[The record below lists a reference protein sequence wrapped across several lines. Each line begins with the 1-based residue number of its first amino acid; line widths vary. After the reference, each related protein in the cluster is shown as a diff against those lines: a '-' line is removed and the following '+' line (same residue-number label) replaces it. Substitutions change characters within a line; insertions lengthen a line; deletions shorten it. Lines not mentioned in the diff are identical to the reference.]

1 MQVKYDRKLLIAI
14 GRSRK
19 ASQWQNKEM
28 LWSEFLD
35 KLATTTRTRE
45 TVAEYAA
52 MPKGERDTIKD
63 VGGFVGGYL
72 KNGKRNNAS
81 VVNRCMLCL
90 DADNADSGLM
100 DDLDLTFINAYAL
113 YSTHS
118 HTPEKMRLRLI
129 IPLARTVTPDEYAAI
144 SRRIADDLT
153 LTRFDPTT
161 FEPARLMYWPST
173 PEDGEFVFRYSDATF
188 LDPDA
193 VLATYP
199 DWTDASLWPTTR
211 PLEERTR
218 AKIGK
223 QEDPLEKKG
232 VIGAFCRAH
241 SITDVLTHILSDRY
255 TPTEQDDRYTFIGG
269 STTGGLVVYDD
280 KYAFSHHATDPAG
293 GKLCN
298 AFDLVRWHLFTP
310 GGTAPDGSLVG
321 DEMSSISAMRA
332 YAAADEATRIQLTEE
347 RLRQAEKDFSE
358 EPSTS
363 AVSAVASAVSGTAA
377 SDTAYAAASAVS
389 DNAST
394 ASGAAPENAST
405 PAVSDTTIVAPP
417 AWQSKLKYDKMGA
430 IKNTLT
436 NLLLIMQNDP
446 QLKGVVFNQLS
457 DGMEIRDDIA
467 PVPWKH
473 PSKFWRDADDK
484 QIISYIETRYGAF
497 SNRNYDVAIGK
508 VTDDRSYHP
517 IRDYLS
523 LLPEWDRT
531 PRIETLLIDYLGA
544 PDNRYVR
551 AVTRKTLCAA
561 VKRVLQPGI
570 KFDTMLVL
578 NGPQGVGKSTLIA
591 KLGGEWFNDSLSLN
605 DTKDKTAAEKLQG
618 FWIMEIGEL
627 AGLRKAEVE
636 TLRSFLS
643 RQNDIYRASFGKR
656 ATPHLRQCV
665 FFGTTNEE
673 SGYLRDTTGNRR
685 FWPVKTPGTGY
696 KHSWQ
701 LTREEIDQI
710 WAEALYYVNSGEKIY
725 LDSDLDALAQEEQ
738 REAMQTDEREGL
750 VREYLDKLL
759 PEDWETMDLAER
771 RGFLRG
777 DAFTGGNRV
786 GTVRRNTVCAL
797 EIWCECLGRE
807 SGAIRRSD
815 SNDIFSMLAR
825 IGWKKA
831 ETNSLGVRRLPLY
844 GPQRCFDRPEA

>member
-1 MQVKYDRKLLIAI
+1 MNVTHDGKLLIAV

-19 ASQWQNKEM
+19 SAQWQNRE
-28 LWSEFLD
+28 LQWSELLD
-35 KLATTTRTRE
+35 KLAQTTRTRE
-45 TVAEYAA
+45 TAAEYAA
-52 MPKGERDTIKD
+52 LPKGERDNIKD

-72 KNGKRNNAS
+72 KNSKRNNAS
-81 VVNRCMLCL
+81 VVNRCMVCL
-90 DADNADSGLM
+90 DADYADEGLL

-129 IPLARTVTPDEYAAI
+129 IPLTRTVTPDEYAAV
-144 SRRIADDLT
+144 SRRVADELT

-173 PEDGEFVFRYSDATF
+173 PEDGEFVFRYNDAPF

-232 VIGAFCRAH
+232 IIGAFCRAH
-241 SITDVLTHILSDRY
+241 SITNVLDTILNDKY
-255 TPTEQDDRYTFIGG
+255 TPTEQEDRYTFIGG

-280 KYAFSHHATDPAG
+280 KYAYSHHATDPAG

-298 AFDLVRWHLFTP
+298 AFDLVRLHLFTP
-310 GGTAPDGSLVG
+310 GGIAPDGSLVG
-321 DEMSSISAMRA
+321 DDASSISAMRA
-332 YAAADEATRIQLTEE
+332 YAAADEATRAQLTEE
-347 RLRQAEKDFSE
+347 RLRQADEDFSE
-358 EPSTS
+358 EPPERSQSNT
-363 AVSAVASAVSGTAA
+363 AETAA
-377 SDTAYAAASAVS
+377 D
-389 DNAST
+389 
-394 ASGAAPENAST
+394 
-405 PAVSDTTIVAPP
+405 
-417 AWQSKLKYDKMGA
+417 WQSKLIYDKMGN

-467 PVPWKH
+467 PIPWKH

-523 LLPEWDRT
+523 SLPEWDRT

-685 FWPVKTPGTGY
+685 FWPVKTPGSGY

-777 DAFTGGNRV
+777 DAFTGGNRE

-831 ETNSLGVRRLPLY
+831 ETNSLGMRRLPLY

>member
-1 MQVKYDRKLLIAI
+1 MNVTHDGKLLIAV

-19 ASQWQNKEM
+19 SAQWQNRE
-28 LWSEFLD
+28 LQWSELLD
-35 KLATTTRTRE
+35 KLAQTTRTRE
-45 TVAEYAA
+45 TAAEYAA
-52 MPKGERDTIKD
+52 LPKGERDNIKD

-81 VVNRCMLCL
+81 VVNRCMVCL
-90 DADNADSGLM
+90 DADYADEGLL

-129 IPLARTVTPDEYAAI
+129 IPLSRTVTPDEYAAI
-144 SRRIADDLT
+144 SRRIADELT

-173 PEDGEFVFRYSDATF
+173 PEDGEFVFRYNDAPF

-232 VIGAFCRAH
+232 IIGAFCRAH
-241 SITDVLTHILSDRY
+241 SITDVLEHILSDRY
-255 TPTEQDDRYTFIGG
+255 TPTEQEDRYTFIGG

-280 KYAFSHHATDPAG
+280 KYAYSHHATDPAG

-298 AFDLVRWHLFTP
+298 AFDLVRLHLFTP
-310 GGTAPDGSLVG
+310 GGTALDGSQVG
-321 DEMSSISAMRA
+321 DEASSISAMRA
-332 YAAADEATRIQLTEE
+332 YAATDEATRIQLTEE
-347 RLRQAEKDFSE
+347 RLQQASEDFSE
-358 EPSTS
+358 ESLEQNQLNTAEASS
-363 AVSAVASAVSGTAA
+363 A
-377 SDTAYAAASAVS
+377 D
-389 DNAST
+389 
-394 ASGAAPENAST
+394 
-405 PAVSDTTIVAPP
+405 
-417 AWQSKLKYDKMGA
+417 WQSKLTYDKMGNL
-430 IKNTLT
+430 KNTLT
-436 NLLLIMQNDP
+436 NLLLIVQNDP

-497 SNRNYDVAIGK
+497 SNRNYDIAIGK

-523 LLPEWDRT
+523 ALPEWDQT

-561 VKRVLQPGI
+561 VKRVLQPGV

-710 WAEALYYVNSGEKIY
+710 WAEALYCVNSGEKIY

-831 ETNSLGVRRLPLY
+831 ETNSLGMRRLPLY

>member
-45 TVAEYAA
+45 TAAEYAA
-52 MPKGERDTIKD
+52 LPKGERDTIKD

-72 KNGKRNNAS
+72 KNGRRNNAS

-90 DADNADSGLM
+90 DADNADPGLM
-100 DDLDLTFINAYAL
+100 DDLDMTFINAYAL

-129 IPLARTVTPDEYAAI
+129 IPLTRTVTPDEYAAV
-144 SRRIADDLT
+144 SRRVADDLG
-153 LTRFDPTT
+153 LSRFDPTT

-173 PEDGEFVFRYSDATF
+173 PEDGEFFFHCEDAPF
-188 LDPDA
+188 LDPNE
-193 VLATYP
+193 VLKTYA
-199 DWTDASLWPTTR
+199 DWRDASLWPTTQ
-211 PLEERTR
+211 PAEERIRHT
-218 AKIGK
+218 AGK
-223 QEDPLEKKG
+223 QEDPTEKRG
-232 VIGAFCRAH
+232 IIGAFCRAH
-241 SITDVLTHILSDRY
+241 TVTDVLTHILSDRY

-310 GGTAPDGSLVG
+310 GGTAPDGSSVG
-321 DEMSSISAMRA
+321 NEASSMSAMRA
-332 YAAADEATRIQLTEE
+332 YAAADEATRLQLAEE
-347 RLRQAEKDFSE
+347 RLRQADEDFAE
-358 EPSTS
+358 EP
-363 AVSAVASAVSGTAA
+363 AEPAIPDDASEPA
-377 SDTAYAAASAVS
+377 SS
-389 DNAST
+389 
-394 ASGAAPENAST
+394 E
-405 PAVSDTTIVAPP
+405 
-417 AWQSKLKYDKMGA
+417 WQSKLAYDKMGNL
-430 IKNTLT
+430 KNTLT
-436 NLLLIMQNDP
+436 NLLLIVQNDP

-497 SNRNYDVAIGK
+497 SNRNYDIAIGK

-523 LLPEWDRT
+523 ALPEWDQT

-685 FWPVKTPGTGY
+685 FWPVKTPGNGY

-701 LTREEIDQI
+701 LTQREIDQI
-710 WAEALYYVNSGEKIY
+710 WAEALFYVQQGEKIH
-725 LDSDLDALAQEEQ
+725 LDSEMDALAKEEQ
-738 REAMQTDEREGL
+738 REAMETDEREGL

-759 PEDWETMDLAER
+759 PADWETMDLPER

-777 DAFTGGNRV
+777 DAFTGGNRI

-797 EIWCECLGRE
+797 EIWCECFGRD
-807 SGAIRRSD
+807 SSAIRRSD

-825 IGWKKA
+825 IGWKKS
-831 ETNSLGVRRLPLY
+831 EINSKGTRRLPLY
-844 GPQRCFDRPEA
+844 GPQRCFDRTTESGGEVATTTP

>member
-1 MQVKYDRKLLIAI
+1 MNVTHDGKLLIAI

-19 ASQWQNKEM
+19 SAQWQNRE
-28 LWSEFLD
+28 LQWSELLD
-35 KLATTTRTRE
+35 KLAQTTRTRE
-45 TVAEYAA
+45 TAAEYAA
-52 MPKGERDTIKD
+52 LPKGERDNIKD

-81 VVNRCMLCL
+81 VVNRCMVCL
-90 DADNADSGLM
+90 DADYADEGLL

-129 IPLARTVTPDEYAAI
+129 IPLSRTVTPDEYAAI
-144 SRRIADDLT
+144 SRRIADELT

-241 SITDVLTHILSDRY
+241 SITDVLEHILSDRY
-255 TPTEQDDRYTFIGG
+255 TPTEQEDRYTFIGG

-280 KYAFSHHATDPAG
+280 KYAYSHHATDPAG

-298 AFDLVRWHLFTP
+298 AFDLVRLHLFTP
-310 GGTAPDGSLVG
+310 GGTAPDGSQVG
-321 DEMSSISAMRA
+321 DEANSISAMRA
-332 YAAADEATRIQLTEE
+332 YAAADEATRIQMTEE
-347 RLRQAEKDFSE
+347 RLRQADEDFPE
-358 EPSTS
+358 ELPERSQSNT
-363 AVSAVASAVSGTAA
+363 AETAA
-377 SDTAYAAASAVS
+377 D
-389 DNAST
+389 
-394 ASGAAPENAST
+394 
-405 PAVSDTTIVAPP
+405 
-417 AWQSKLKYDKMGA
+417 WQSKLTYDKMGN

-523 LLPEWDRT
+523 SLPEWDRT

-685 FWPVKTPGTGY
+685 FWPVKTPGSGY

-777 DAFTGGNRV
+777 DAFTGGNRE
-786 GTVRRNTVCAL
+786 GTIRRNTVCAL

-831 ETNSLGVRRLPLY
+831 ETNSLGMRRLPLY

>member
-1 MQVKYDRKLLIAI
+1 MNVTHDGKLLIAI

-19 ASQWQNKEM
+19 SAQWQNRE
-28 LWSEFLD
+28 LQWSELLD
-35 KLATTTRTRE
+35 KLAQTTRTRE
-45 TVAEYAA
+45 TAAEYAA
-52 MPKGERDTIKD
+52 LPKGERDNIKD

-81 VVNRCMLCL
+81 VVNRCMVCL
-90 DADNADSGLM
+90 DADYADEGLL

-129 IPLARTVTPDEYAAI
+129 IPLSRTVTPDEYAAI
-144 SRRIADDLT
+144 SRRIADELT

-241 SITDVLTHILSDRY
+241 SITDVLEHILSDRY
-255 TPTEQDDRYTFIGG
+255 TPTEQEDRYTFIGG

-280 KYAFSHHATDPAG
+280 KYAYSHHATDPAG

-298 AFDLVRWHLFTP
+298 AFDLVRLHLFTP
-310 GGTAPDGSLVG
+310 GGTAPDGSQVG
-321 DEMSSISAMRA
+321 DEANSISAMRA
-332 YAAADEATRIQLTEE
+332 YAAADEATRIQMTEE
-347 RLRQAEKDFSE
+347 RLRQADEDFSE
-358 EPSTS
+358 ELPERSQSNT
-363 AVSAVASAVSGTAA
+363 AETAA
-377 SDTAYAAASAVS
+377 D
-389 DNAST
+389 
-394 ASGAAPENAST
+394 
-405 PAVSDTTIVAPP
+405 
-417 AWQSKLKYDKMGA
+417 WQSKLTYDKMGN

-523 LLPEWDRT
+523 SLPEWDRT

-685 FWPVKTPGTGY
+685 FWPVKTPGSGY

-777 DAFTGGNRV
+777 DAFTGGNRE
-786 GTVRRNTVCAL
+786 GTIRRNTVCAL

-831 ETNSLGVRRLPLY
+831 ETNSLGMRRLPLY

>member
-1 MQVKYDRKLLIAI
+1 MNVTHDGKLLIAI

-19 ASQWQNKEM
+19 SAQWQNRE
-28 LWSEFLD
+28 LQWSELLD
-35 KLATTTRTRE
+35 KLAQTTRTRE
-45 TVAEYAA
+45 TAAEYAA
-52 MPKGERDTIKD
+52 LPKGERDNIKD

-81 VVNRCMLCL
+81 VVNRCMVCL
-90 DADNADSGLM
+90 DADYADEGLL

-129 IPLARTVTPDEYAAI
+129 IPLSRTVTPDEYAAV
-144 SRRIADDLT
+144 SRRIADELT

-173 PEDGEFVFRYSDATF
+173 PEDGEFVFRYNDAPF

-241 SITDVLTHILSDRY
+241 SITDVLEHILSDRY
-255 TPTEQDDRYTFIGG
+255 TPTEQEDRYTFIGG

-280 KYAFSHHATDPAG
+280 KYAYSHHATDPAG

-298 AFDLVRWHLFTP
+298 AFDLVRLHLFTP
-310 GGTAPDGSLVG
+310 DGTALDGSQVG
-321 DEMSSISAMRA
+321 DEASSISAMRA

-347 RLRQAEKDFSE
+347 RLQQASEDFSE
-358 EPSTS
+358 ESLEQNQLNTAEASS
-363 AVSAVASAVSGTAA
+363 A
-377 SDTAYAAASAVS
+377 D
-389 DNAST
+389 
-394 ASGAAPENAST
+394 
-405 PAVSDTTIVAPP
+405 
-417 AWQSKLKYDKMGA
+417 WQSKLIYDKMGN

-446 QLKGVVFNQLS
+446 HLKGVVFNQLS

-517 IRDYLS
+517 IRDYLFS
-523 LLPEWDRT
+523 LPEWDRT

-759 PEDWETMDLAER
+759 PEDWETMDLAKR

-777 DAFTGGNRV
+777 DAFTGGNRE
-786 GTVRRNTVCAL
+786 GTIRRNTVCVL

>member
-1 MQVKYDRKLLIAI
+1 MNVTHDGKLLIAV

-19 ASQWQNKEM
+19 STQWQNKEFN
-28 LWSEFLD
+28 WSELLD
-35 KLATTTRTRE
+35 KLAQTTRTRE
-45 TVAEYAA
+45 TAAEYAA
-52 MPKGERDTIKD
+52 LPKGERDNIKD

-81 VVNRCMLCL
+81 VVNRCMVCL
-90 DADNADSGLM
+90 DADYADEGLL

-129 IPLARTVTPDEYAAI
+129 IPLSRTVTPDEYAAI
-144 SRRIADDLT
+144 SRRIADEMT

-173 PEDGEFVFRYSDATF
+173 PEDGEFVFRYNDAPF

-199 DWTDASLWPTTR
+199 DWADASLWPTTR

-223 QEDPLEKKG
+223 QEDPLEKQG

-241 SITDVLTHILSDRY
+241 SITDVLEHILSERY
-255 TPTEQDDRYTFIGG
+255 TPTEQDDRYTFVGG

-280 KYAFSHHATDPAG
+280 KYSYSHHATDPAG

-298 AFDLVRWHLFTP
+298 AFDLVRLHLFTP

-321 DEMSSISAMRA
+321 DEADSVSAMRA
-332 YAAADEATRIQLTEE
+332 YAAADEATRVQLTEE
-347 RLRQAEKDFSE
+347 RLRQADEDFSE
-358 EPSTS
+358 ELPERSQSNT
-363 AVSAVASAVSGTAA
+363 AETAA
-377 SDTAYAAASAVS
+377 D
-389 DNAST
+389 
-394 ASGAAPENAST
+394 
-405 PAVSDTTIVAPP
+405 
-417 AWQSKLKYDKMGA
+417 WQSKLTYDKMGN

-523 LLPEWDRT
+523 SLPEWDRT

-685 FWPVKTPGTGY
+685 FWPVKTPGSGY

-777 DAFTGGNRV
+777 DAFTGGNRE
-786 GTVRRNTVCAL
+786 GTIRRNTVCAL

-831 ETNSLGVRRLPLY
+831 ETNSLGMRRLPLY

>member
-1 MQVKYDRKLLIAI
+1 MNVTHDGKLLIAI

-19 ASQWQNKEM
+19 SAQWQNRE
-28 LWSEFLD
+28 LQWSELLD
-35 KLATTTRTRE
+35 KLSQTTRTRE
-45 TVAEYAA
+45 TAAEYAA
-52 MPKGERDTIKD
+52 LPKGERDNIKD

-81 VVNRCMLCL
+81 VVNRCMVCL
-90 DADNADSGLM
+90 DADYADEGLL

-129 IPLARTVTPDEYAAI
+129 IPLSRTVTPDEYAAI
-144 SRRIADDLT
+144 SRRIADELT

-173 PEDGEFVFRYSDATF
+173 PEDGEFVFRYNDAPF

-232 VIGAFCRAH
+232 IIGAFCRAH
-241 SITDVLTHILSDRY
+241 SITDVLEHILSDRY
-255 TPTEQDDRYTFIGG
+255 TPTEQEDRYTFIGG

-280 KYAFSHHATDPAG
+280 KYAYSHHATDPAG

-298 AFDLVRWHLFTP
+298 AFDLVRLHLFTP
-310 GGTAPDGSLVG
+310 GGTALDGSQVG
-321 DEMSSISAMRA
+321 DEASSISAMRA

-347 RLRQAEKDFSE
+347 RLQQASEDFSE
-358 EPSTS
+358 ESLEQNQLNTAEASS
-363 AVSAVASAVSGTAA
+363 A
-377 SDTAYAAASAVS
+377 D
-389 DNAST
+389 
-394 ASGAAPENAST
+394 
-405 PAVSDTTIVAPP
+405 
-417 AWQSKLKYDKMGA
+417 WQSKLTYDKMGNL
-430 IKNTLT
+430 KNTLT
-436 NLLLIMQNDP
+436 NLLLIVQNDP

-497 SNRNYDVAIGK
+497 SNRNYDIAIGK

-523 LLPEWDRT
+523 ALPEWDRT

-561 VKRVLQPGI
+561 VKRVLQPGV

-701 LTREEIDQI
+701 LTQREIDQI
-710 WAEALYYVNSGEKIY
+710 WAEALYCVNSGEKIY

-759 PEDWETMDLAER
+759 PEDWETMDLPER

-777 DAFTGGNRV
+777 DAFTGGNRI

-797 EIWCECLGRE
+797 EIWCECFGRD
-807 SGAIRRSD
+807 SSAIRRSD

-825 IGWKKA
+825 IGWKKS
-831 ETNSLGVRRLPLY
+831 EINSKGTRRLPLY
-844 GPQRCFDRPEA
+844 GPQRCFDRTTESGGEDATTTP

>member
-1 MQVKYDRKLLIAI
+1 MNVTHDGKLLIAI

-19 ASQWQNKEM
+19 SAQWQNRE
-28 LWSEFLD
+28 LQWSELLD
-35 KLATTTRTRE
+35 KLAQTTRTRE
-45 TVAEYAA
+45 TAAEYAA
-52 MPKGERDTIKD
+52 LPKGERDNIKD

-81 VVNRCMLCL
+81 VVNRCMVCL
-90 DADNADSGLM
+90 DADYADEGLL

-129 IPLARTVTPDEYAAI
+129 IPLSRTVTPDEYAAI
-144 SRRIADDLT
+144 SRRIADELT

-241 SITDVLTHILSDRY
+241 SITDVLEHILSERY
-255 TPTEQDDRYTFIGG
+255 TPTEQEDRYTFIGG

-280 KYAFSHHATDPAG
+280 KYAYSHHATDPAG

-298 AFDLVRWHLFTP
+298 AFDLVRLHLFTP
-310 GGTAPDGSLVG
+310 GGTAPDGSQVG
-321 DEMSSISAMRA
+321 DEANSISAMRA
-332 YAAADEATRIQLTEE
+332 YAAADEATRIQMTEE
-347 RLRQAEKDFSE
+347 RLRQADEDFSE
-358 EPSTS
+358 ELPERSQSNT
-363 AVSAVASAVSGTAA
+363 AETAA
-377 SDTAYAAASAVS
+377 D
-389 DNAST
+389 
-394 ASGAAPENAST
+394 
-405 PAVSDTTIVAPP
+405 
-417 AWQSKLKYDKMGA
+417 WQSKLTYDKMGN

-523 LLPEWDRT
+523 SLPEWDRT

-685 FWPVKTPGTGY
+685 FWPVKTPGSGY

-777 DAFTGGNRV
+777 DAFTGGNRE
-786 GTVRRNTVCAL
+786 GTIRRNTVCAL

-831 ETNSLGVRRLPLY
+831 ETNSLGMRRLPLY

>member
-45 TVAEYAA
+45 TVAEYAT

-72 KNGKRNNAS
+72 KNGRRNNAS

-90 DADNADSGLM
+90 DADNADPGLM
-100 DDLDLTFINAYAL
+100 DDLDMTFINAYAL

-129 IPLARTVTPDEYAAI
+129 IPLTRTVTPDEYAAV
-144 SRRIADDLT
+144 SRRVADDLG
-153 LTRFDPTT
+153 LSRFDPTT

-173 PEDGEFVFRYSDATF
+173 PEDGEFFFHCEDAPF
-188 LDPDA
+188 LDPDE
-193 VLATYP
+193 VLKTYA
-199 DWTDASLWPTTR
+199 DWRDASLWPTTQ
-211 PLEERTR
+211 PVEERIRHTT
-218 AKIGK
+218 GK
-223 QEDPLEKKG
+223 QEDPTEKRG
-232 VIGAFCRAH
+232 IIGAFCRAH
-241 SITDVLTHILSDRY
+241 TITDVLTHILPDRY

-321 DEMSSISAMRA
+321 NEASSMSAMRA
-332 YAAADEATRIQLTEE
+332 YAAADEATRIQLAEE
-347 RLRQAEKDFSE
+347 RLRQADEDFAE
-358 EPSTS
+358 EPTEP
-363 AVSAVASAVSGTAA
+363 AIPDDASEPA
-377 SDTAYAAASAVS
+377 SS
-389 DNAST
+389 
-394 ASGAAPENAST
+394 E
-405 PAVSDTTIVAPP
+405 
-417 AWQSKLKYDKMGA
+417 WQSKLAYDKMGNL
-430 IKNTLT
+430 KNTLT
-436 NLLLIMQNDP
+436 NLLLIVQNDP

-497 SNRNYDVAIGK
+497 SNRNYDIAIGK

-523 LLPEWDRT
+523 ALPEWDQT

-561 VKRVLQPGI
+561 VKRVLQPGV
-570 KFDTMLVL
+570 KFDKALETPADENMFRQLRLNQWVKQSIRWMPMDKWDECGGVVDPYQLEGRACYAGLDLSSTSDLTTLVL
-578 NGPQGVGKSTLIA
+578 VFPPRDENEAYMVLP
-591 KLGGEWFNDSLSLN
+591 F
-605 DTKDKTAAEKLQG
+605 
-618 FWIMEIGEL
+618 FW
-627 AGLRKAEVE
+627 
-636 TLRSFLS
+636 
-643 RQNDIYRASFGKR
+643 
-656 ATPHLRQCV
+656 
-665 FFGTTNEE
+665 
-673 SGYLRDTTGNRR
+673 
-685 FWPVKTPGTGY
+685 
-696 KHSWQ
+696 
-701 LTREEIDQI
+701 
-710 WAEALYYVNSGEKIY
+710 
-725 LDSDLDALAQEEQ
+725 
-738 REAMQTDEREGL
+738 
-750 VREYLDKLL
+750 L
-759 PEDWETMDLAER
+759 PEDTLA
-771 RGFLRG
+771 LR
-777 DAFTGGNRV
+777 
-786 GTVRRNTVCAL
+786 VRRDHVMYDQWEQQGFIQTTEGNVVHYGFIEKFICELGERYNIREIAYDRWNATMMVQAL
-797 EIWCECLGRE
+797 EDDGFTMIPFGQGFRDMSPPTKELMRIVLEHRLNHGGHPVLRWNFDNAYVRTDPAGNLKLDKEKSTEKIDGAVALVMALDRAMKNQS
-807 SGAIRRSD
+807 SGD
-815 SNDIFSMLAR
+815 SVYNERGL
-825 IGWKKA
+825 
-831 ETNSLGVRRLPLY
+831 LLL
-844 GPQRCFDRPEA
+844 

>member
-1 MQVKYDRKLLIAI
+1 MNVTHDGKLLIAI

-19 ASQWQNKEM
+19 SAQWQNRE
-28 LWSEFLD
+28 LQWSELLD
-35 KLATTTRTRE
+35 KLAQTTRTRE
-45 TVAEYAA
+45 TAAEYAA
-52 MPKGERDTIKD
+52 LPKGERDNIKD

-81 VVNRCMLCL
+81 VVNRCMVCL
-90 DADNADSGLM
+90 DADYADEGLL

-129 IPLARTVTPDEYAAI
+129 IPLSRTVTPDEYAAI
-144 SRRIADDLT
+144 SRRIADEMT

-173 PEDGEFVFRYSDATF
+173 PEDGEFVFRYNDAPF

-199 DWTDASLWPTTR
+199 DWADASLWPTTR

-223 QEDPLEKKG
+223 QEDPLEKQG

-241 SITDVLTHILSDRY
+241 SITDVLEHILSERY
-255 TPTEQDDRYTFIGG
+255 TPTEQDDRYTFVGG

-280 KYAFSHHATDPAG
+280 KYSYSHHATDPAG

-298 AFDLVRWHLFTP
+298 AFDLVRLHLFTP

-321 DEMSSISAMRA
+321 DEADSVSAMRA
-332 YAAADEATRIQLTEE
+332 YAAADEATRVQLTEE
-347 RLRQAEKDFSE
+347 RLRQADEDFSE
-358 EPSTS
+358 ELPERSQSNT
-363 AVSAVASAVSGTAA
+363 AETAA
-377 SDTAYAAASAVS
+377 D
-389 DNAST
+389 
-394 ASGAAPENAST
+394 
-405 PAVSDTTIVAPP
+405 
-417 AWQSKLKYDKMGA
+417 WQSKLTYDKMGNT
-430 IKNTLT
+430 KNTLT

-523 LLPEWDRT
+523 SLPEWDRT

-685 FWPVKTPGTGY
+685 FWPVKTPGSGY

-777 DAFTGGNRV
+777 DAFTGGNRE
-786 GTVRRNTVCAL
+786 GTIRRNTVCAL

-831 ETNSLGVRRLPLY
+831 ETNSLGMRRLPLY

>member
-1 MQVKYDRKLLIAI
+1 MNVTHDGKLLIAI

-19 ASQWQNKEM
+19 SAQWQNRE
-28 LWSEFLD
+28 LQWSELLD
-35 KLATTTRTRE
+35 KLVQTTRTRE
-45 TVAEYAA
+45 TAAEYAA
-52 MPKGERDTIKD
+52 LPKGERDNIKD

-81 VVNRCMLCL
+81 VVNRCMVCL
-90 DADNADSGLM
+90 DADYADEGLL

-129 IPLARTVTPDEYAAI
+129 IPLSRTVTPDEYAAI
-144 SRRIADDLT
+144 SRRIADELT

-241 SITDVLTHILSDRY
+241 SITDVLEHILSDRY
-255 TPTEQDDRYTFIGG
+255 TPTEQEDRYTFIGG

-280 KYAFSHHATDPAG
+280 KYAYSHHATDPAG

-298 AFDLVRWHLFTP
+298 AFDLVRLHLFTP
-310 GGTAPDGSLVG
+310 GGTAPDGSQVG
-321 DEMSSISAMRA
+321 DEANSISAMRA
-332 YAAADEATRIQLTEE
+332 YAAADEATRIQMTEE
-347 RLRQAEKDFSE
+347 RLRQADEDFSE
-358 EPSTS
+358 ELPERSQSNT
-363 AVSAVASAVSGTAA
+363 AETAA
-377 SDTAYAAASAVS
+377 D
-389 DNAST
+389 
-394 ASGAAPENAST
+394 
-405 PAVSDTTIVAPP
+405 
-417 AWQSKLKYDKMGA
+417 WQSKLTYDKMGN

-523 LLPEWDRT
+523 SLPEWDRT

-685 FWPVKTPGTGY
+685 FWPVKTPGSGY

-701 LTREEIDQI
+701 LTQTEISQI

-777 DAFTGGNRV
+777 DAFTGGNRE
-786 GTVRRNTVCAL
+786 GTIRRNTVCAL

>member
-1 MQVKYDRKLLIAI
+1 MNVTHDGKLLIAI

-19 ASQWQNKEM
+19 SAQWQNRE
-28 LWSEFLD
+28 LQWSELLD
-35 KLATTTRTRE
+35 KLAQTTRTRE
-45 TVAEYAA
+45 TAAEYAA
-52 MPKGERDTIKD
+52 LPKGERDNIKD

-81 VVNRCMLCL
+81 VVNRCMVCL
-90 DADNADSGLM
+90 DADYADEGLL

-129 IPLARTVTPDEYAAI
+129 IPLSRTVTPDEYAAI
-144 SRRIADDLT
+144 SRRIADEMT

-173 PEDGEFVFRYSDATF
+173 PEDGEFVFRYNDAPF

-199 DWTDASLWPTTR
+199 DWADASLWPTTR

-241 SITDVLTHILSDRY
+241 SITDVLEHILSDRY
-255 TPTEQDDRYTFIGG
+255 TPTEQDDRYTFVGG

-280 KYAFSHHATDPAG
+280 KYSYSHHATDPAG

-298 AFDLVRWHLFTP
+298 AFDLVRLHLFTP

-321 DEMSSISAMRA
+321 DEADSVSAMRA
-332 YAAADEATRIQLTEE
+332 YAAADEATRVQLTEE
-347 RLRQAEKDFSE
+347 RLRQADEDFSE
-358 EPSTS
+358 ELPERSQSNT
-363 AVSAVASAVSGTAA
+363 AETAA
-377 SDTAYAAASAVS
+377 D
-389 DNAST
+389 
-394 ASGAAPENAST
+394 
-405 PAVSDTTIVAPP
+405 
-417 AWQSKLKYDKMGA
+417 WQSKLTYDKMGN

-523 LLPEWDRT
+523 LLPEWDHT

-685 FWPVKTPGTGY
+685 FWPVKTPGSGY

-777 DAFTGGNRV
+777 DAFTGGNRE
-786 GTVRRNTVCAL
+786 GTIRRNTVCAL

-831 ETNSLGVRRLPLY
+831 ETNSLGMRRLPLY

>member
-1 MQVKYDRKLLIAI
+1 MNVTHDGKLLIAI

-19 ASQWQNKEM
+19 SAQWQNRE
-28 LWSEFLD
+28 LQWSELLD
-35 KLATTTRTRE
+35 KLSQTTRTRE
-45 TVAEYAA
+45 TAAEYAA
-52 MPKGERDTIKD
+52 LPKGERDNIKD

-81 VVNRCMLCL
+81 VVNRCMVCL
-90 DADNADSGLM
+90 DADYADEGLL

-129 IPLARTVTPDEYAAI
+129 IPLSRTVTPDEYAAI
-144 SRRIADDLT
+144 SRRIADEMT

-173 PEDGEFVFRYSDATF
+173 PEDGEFVFRYNDAPF

-193 VLATYP
+193 VVATYP

-232 VIGAFCRAH
+232 IIGAFCRAH
-241 SITDVLTHILSDRY
+241 SITDVLEHILSDRY
-255 TPTEQDDRYTFIGG
+255 TPTEQEDRYTFIGG

-280 KYAFSHHATDPAG
+280 KYAYSHHATDPAG

-298 AFDLVRWHLFTP
+298 AFDLVRLHLFTP
-310 GGTAPDGSLVG
+310 GGTALDGSQVG
-321 DEMSSISAMRA
+321 DEASSISAMRA

-347 RLRQAEKDFSE
+347 RLQQASEDFSE
-358 EPSTS
+358 ESLEQNQLNTAEASS
-363 AVSAVASAVSGTAA
+363 A
-377 SDTAYAAASAVS
+377 D
-389 DNAST
+389 
-394 ASGAAPENAST
+394 
-405 PAVSDTTIVAPP
+405 
-417 AWQSKLKYDKMGA
+417 WQSKLTYDKMGNL
-430 IKNTLT
+430 KNTLT
-436 NLLLIMQNDP
+436 NLLLIVQNDP

-497 SNRNYDVAIGK
+497 SNRNYDIAIGK

-523 LLPEWDRT
+523 ALPEWDQT

-561 VKRVLQPGI
+561 VKRVLQPGV

-685 FWPVKTPGTGY
+685 FWPVKTPGNGY

-701 LTREEIDQI
+701 LTQREIDQI
-710 WAEALYYVNSGEKIY
+710 WAEALFYVQQGEKIH
-725 LDSDLDALAQEEQ
+725 LDSEIDALAKEEQ
-738 REAMQTDEREGL
+738 REAMETDEREGL

-759 PEDWETMDLAER
+759 PEDWETMDLPER

-786 GTVRRNTVCAL
+786 GSVRRNTVCAL
-797 EIWCECLGRE
+797 EIWCECFGRD
-807 SGAIRRSD
+807 SSAIRRSD

-825 IGWKKA
+825 IGWKKS
-831 ETNSLGVRRLPLY
+831 EINSKGTRRLPLY
-844 GPQRCFDRPEA
+844 GPQRCFDRTTESGGEDATTTP

>member
-19 ASQWQNKEM
+19 ASQWQNREM
-28 LWSEFLD
+28 LWSELLD
-35 KLATTTRTRE
+35 KLSQTTRTRE
-45 TVAEYAA
+45 TAAEYAA
-52 MPKGERDTIKD
+52 LPKGERDTIKD

-72 KNGKRNNAS
+72 KNGRRRSNAS
-81 VVNRCMLCL
+81 VVDRCLVCL
-90 DADNADSGLM
+90 DADYADEGLL

-173 PEDGEFVFRYSDATF
+173 PEDGEFFFHCEDAPF
-188 LDPDA
+188 LDPDE
-193 VLATYP
+193 VLKTYA
-199 DWTDASLWPTTR
+199 DWRDASLWPTTQ
-211 PLEERTR
+211 PVEERIRHT
-218 AKIGK
+218 AGK
-223 QEDPLEKKG
+223 QEDPTEKRG
-232 VIGAFCRAH
+232 IIGAFCRAH
-241 SITDVLTHILSDRY
+241 TVTDVLTHILSDRY

-298 AFDLVRWHLFTP
+298 AFDLVRLHLFTP
-310 GGTAPDGSLVG
+310 GGTALDGSQVG
-321 DEMSSISAMRA
+321 DEASSISAMRA

-347 RLRQAEKDFSE
+347 RLQQASEDFSE
-358 EPSTS
+358 ESLEQNQLNTAEASS
-363 AVSAVASAVSGTAA
+363 A
-377 SDTAYAAASAVS
+377 D
-389 DNAST
+389 
-394 ASGAAPENAST
+394 
-405 PAVSDTTIVAPP
+405 
-417 AWQSKLKYDKMGA
+417 WQSKLIYDKMGN

-446 QLKGVVFNQLS
+446 HLKGVVFNQLS

>member
-1 MQVKYDRKLLIAI
+1 MNVTHDGKLLIAI

-19 ASQWQNKEM
+19 SAQWQNRE
-28 LWSEFLD
+28 LQWSELLD
-35 KLATTTRTRE
+35 KLAQTTRTRE
-45 TVAEYAA
+45 TAAEYAA
-52 MPKGERDTIKD
+52 LPKGERDNIKD

-81 VVNRCMLCL
+81 VVNRCMVCL
-90 DADNADSGLM
+90 DADYADEGLL

-129 IPLARTVTPDEYAAI
+129 IPLSRTVTPDEYAAI
-144 SRRIADDLT
+144 SRRIADELT

-173 PEDGEFVFRYSDATF
+173 PEDGEFVFRYNDAPF

-232 VIGAFCRAH
+232 IIGAFCRAH
-241 SITDVLTHILSDRY
+241 SITDVLEHILSERY
-255 TPTEQDDRYTFIGG
+255 TPTEQDDRYTFVGG
-269 STTGGLVVYDD
+269 STTGGLVIYEDR
-280 KYAFSHHATDPAG
+280 YAYSHHATDPAG

-298 AFDLVRWHLFTP
+298 AFDLVRLHLFTP
-310 GGTAPDGSLVG
+310 GGTAPDGSQVG
-321 DEMSSISAMRA
+321 DEANSISAMRA
-332 YAAADEATRIQLTEE
+332 YAAADEATRIQMTEE
-347 RLRQAEKDFSE
+347 RLRQADEDFSE
-358 EPSTS
+358 EPTERSQSNTAESSS
-363 AVSAVASAVSGTAA
+363 A
-377 SDTAYAAASAVS
+377 D
-389 DNAST
+389 
-394 ASGAAPENAST
+394 
-405 PAVSDTTIVAPP
+405 
-417 AWQSKLKYDKMGA
+417 WQSKLTYDKMGN

-777 DAFTGGNRV
+777 DAFTGGNRE
-786 GTVRRNTVCAL
+786 GTIRRNTVCAL